1 LPKIGNF
8 GENLPKVSSP
18 NPKNSRFGET
28 FSGDKFR
35 SHWAVGAAVHFG
47 LHRLILGA
55 IITLSKETEEPFLR
69 KALKT
74 AREMRAAKEAEL
86 VAAT

>member
-1 LPKIGNF
+1 
-8 GENLPKVSSP
+8 
-18 NPKNSRFGET
+18 
-28 FSGDKFR
+28 
-35 SHWAVGAAVHFG
+35 VHFG